1 MRHNPL
7 LYRPLLVWTAAF
19 AAGIGLGALCS
30 LPPLVLVLTFAVGA
44 GLLLGGGR
52 VPALLVLSL
61 LPLGL
66 CAGAVRLLAFQRVP
80 PTDISHLADR
90 PAPVTLLGT
99 VQTDPEPRRGGR
111 ETFYFRTEQVH
122 QRGRDAAA
130 TGDIYVTLGPD
141 AVKTCCPDGGDR
153 LKLTGTLQTPE
164 DATNPGAFS
173 WHDYLARR
181 AVYAEM
187 RVSRPGA
194 AQRLDGGGGGPFLE
208 LAWHVKASV
217 VAALARALPG
227 PSGAVLGG
235 ILIGRRSELA
245 PDLMADFV
253 RTGTVHILASA
264 GLHVGIVA
272 FWLER
277 LLRRLALPRWG
288 RALVLIALLG
298 LYALVCGGRPAVVR
312 AVIVAAVWFG
322 GVLWERTADPPTS
335 VAAAALLILMLQP
348 TALLEA
354 GFQMSFLTVLTLAVA
369 MPVWGSFWRPRV
381 AARVSPPRLARAVLW
396 AVEGI
401 GLSLL
406 AQVGSLP
413 VVAASYN
420 EFSISGWLANC
431 LVVPLL
437 FVLIP
442 LGWLGIGAA
451 CVWHAAG
458 AVILSAVGWGIALIV
473 RIVRVFGEAS
483 WASLAVPTPSPA
495 LMLAFYAAVFAA
507 CARLAERLPPVPLLT
522 EEFPCL
528 TPTHGPLT
536 HPDEDS

>member
-1 MRHNPL
+1 MRH
-7 LYRPLLVWTAAF
+7 RPLLVWTAAF

-52 VPALLVLSL
+52 VPVLLVLSL

-66 CAGAVRLLAFQRVP
+66 CAGAVRLAAFQRVP
-80 PTDISHLADR
+80 PTDISHLADK
-90 PAPVTLLGT
+90 PAPLTLLGT
-99 VQTDPEPRRGGR
+99 VQSDPEPRRGGR
-111 ETFYFRTEQVH
+111 WTFYFRTEQVH
-122 QRGRDAAA
+122 QRGRDAAT
-130 TGDIYVTLGPD
+130 TGDVYVTLGPE
-141 AVKTCCPDGGDR
+141 AVKAHLPEGGDR
-153 LKLTGTLQTPE
+153 LRLTGTLQTPE
-164 DATNPGAFS
+164 AATNPGAFS
-173 WHDYLARR
+173 WQDYLARR

-187 RVSRPGA
+187 RVTRPGA
-194 AQRLDGGGGGPFLE
+194 MQTLDGGGGGPFLR
-208 LAWHVKASV
+208 LAWRVKSYV

-227 PSGAVLGG
+227 PPGAVLGG

-288 RALVLIALLG
+288 RALVLMAVLG

-322 GVLWERTADPPTS
+322 AVLWERTPDPPTS

-348 TALLEA
+348 TALLES
-354 GFQMSFLTVLTLAVA
+354 GFQMSFLTVLTLAAA
-369 MPVWGSFWRPRV
+369 MPVWDGFWRPRIQ
-381 AARVSPPRLARAVLW
+381 ARISSPRPARAVLW

-451 CVWHAAG
+451 CLWHAAG
-458 AVILSAVGWGIALIV
+458 AVVLGAAGWGIALIV

-483 WASLAVPTPSPA
+483 WSSLAVPTPAPA
-495 LMLAFYAAVFAA
+495 LVLAFYAAVFAA
-507 CARLAERLPPVPLLT
+507 CARLGERLPPAAPLLT
-522 EEFPCL
+522 EEFPC
-528 TPTHGPLT
+528 PTHPIA
-536 HPDEDS
+536 HPDDDC

>member
-1 MRHNPL
+1 MRH
-7 LYRPLLVWTAAF
+7 RPLLVWTAAF
-19 AAGIGLGALCS
+19 AAGIGLGALYR
-30 LPPLVLVLTFAVGA
+30 LPPLLLVLVFAVGA

-66 CAGAVRLLAFQRVP
+66 CAGAVRLAAFQRVT
-80 PTDISHLADR
+80 PTDISYLADS

-99 VQTDPEPRRGGR
+99 VQSDPEPRRGGR
-111 ETFYFRTEQVH
+111 ETFYFRAEMAH
-122 QRGRDAAA
+122 QRGRDAAM
-130 TGDIYVTLGPD
+130 TGDVYVMLGPE
-141 AVKTCCPDGGDR
+141 AVKTCRPEGGDR
-153 LKLTGTLQTPE
+153 LRLTGTLQTPE
-164 DATNPGAFS
+164 AATNPGAFS

-187 RVSRPGA
+187 RVTRPGA
-194 AQRLDGGGGGPFLE
+194 AQKLDGGGGGPFLRV
-208 LAWHVKASV
+208 AWHVKAYV
-217 VAALARALPG
+217 VAALDRALPG
-227 PSGAVLGG
+227 PPGAVLGG

-264 GLHVGIVA
+264 GLHVGILA

-288 RALVLIALLG
+288 RALVLMAVLV

-312 AVIVAAVWFG
+312 AVVVAAVWFG

-369 MPVWGSFWRPRV
+369 MPVWDGFWRPRV
-381 AARVSPPRLARAVLW
+381 QARIPSPRLARATLW

-420 EFSISGWLANC
+420 EFSLSGWLANC

-437 FVLIP
+437 FILIP

-451 CVWHAAG
+451 CLWHAGG
-458 AVILSAVGWGIALIV
+458 AVILSAAGWGIALIV
-473 RIVRVFGEAS
+473 RIVRAFGEAS
-483 WASLAVPTPSPA
+483 WASLAVPTPPPA

-507 CARLAERLPPVPLLT
+507 CARLGERLPPAPLLT
-522 EEFPCL
+522 EEFPC
-528 TPTHGPLT
+528 PTTTQVPLT
-536 HPDEDS
+536 HPDDDC

>member
-1 MRHNPL
+1 MRH
-7 LYRPLLVWTAAF
+7 RPLLVWTAAF
-19 AAGIGLGALCS
+19 AAGIGLGALYS
-30 LPPLVLVLTFAVGA
+30 LPPLLLLLVFAVGA
-44 GLLLGGGR
+44 GLLLLGGR

-61 LPLGL
+61 LPLGM
-66 CAGAVRLLAFQRVP
+66 CAGAVRLAAFQRVP

-90 PAPVTLLGT
+90 PAPVTLIGT
-99 VQTDPEPRRGGR
+99 VQSDPEPRRGGR
-111 ETFYFRTEQVH
+111 ETFYFRAEMAH
-122 QRGRDAAA
+122 QRGHDVGV
-130 TGDIYVTLGPD
+130 TGDVYIMLGPE
-141 AVKTCCPDGGDR
+141 AVKTCRPEGGDR
-153 LKLTGTLQTPE
+153 LRLTGTLQTPE
-164 DATNPGAFS
+164 VATNPGAFS

-187 RVSRPGA
+187 RVTRPGA
-194 AQRLDGGGGGPFLE
+194 AQKLDGGGGGPFLR
-208 LAWHVKASV
+208 LAWRVKSYV
-217 VAALARALPG
+217 VTALDRALPG

-264 GLHVGIVA
+264 GLHVGILA

-288 RALVLIALLG
+288 RALALMGVLV

-312 AVIVAAVWFG
+312 AVVVAAVWFG

-354 GFQMSFLTVLTLAVA
+354 GFQMSFLTVLTLAMA
-369 MPVWGSFWRPRV
+369 MPVWDGFWRPRIRG
-381 AARVSPPRLARAVLW
+381 RVSSPRLARAVLW
-396 AVEGI
+396 TVEGI

-420 EFSISGWLANC
+420 EFSISGGLANC

-437 FVLIP
+437 FILIP

-451 CVWHAAG
+451 CLWHAGG
-458 AVILSAVGWGIALIV
+458 AVILGAVGWGIALIV

-483 WASLAVPTPSPA
+483 WASLAVPPPPPA

-507 CARLAERLPPVPLLT
+507 CARLGELLPPALAFPDLLT
-522 EEFPCL
+522 EEFPC
-528 TPTHGPLT
+528 PTTTQGPLT
-536 HPDEDS
+536 HPDDDC

>member
-1 MRHNPL
+1 MRH
-7 LYRPLLVWTAAF
+7 RPLLIWTAAF
-19 AAGIGLGALCS
+19 AAGIGLGALGY
-30 LPPLVLVLTFAVGA
+30 LPLWLLVPLFAVGA

-52 VPALLVLSL
+52 FPMLLALSL

-66 CAGAVRLLAFQRVP
+66 CAGAVRLAAFQRVP
-80 PTDISHLADR
+80 PTDISHLADK
-90 PAPVTLLGT
+90 PAPLTLLGT
-99 VQTDPEPRRGGR
+99 VQSDPEPRRGGR
-111 ETFYFRTEQVH
+111 WTFYFRTEAAR
-122 QRGRDAAA
+122 QRGQDTAA
-130 TGDIYVTLGPD
+130 TGDVYVTMGPE
-141 AVKTCCPDGGDR
+141 AVKGGVPDGGDR
-153 LKLTGTLQTPE
+153 LRLTGTLQTPE
-164 DATNPGAFS
+164 AATNPGAFS
-173 WHDYLARR
+173 WREYLARR

-187 RVSRPGA
+187 RVTRPGA
-194 AQRLDGGGGGPFLE
+194 AQRVEGGGGGPFLK
-208 LAWHVKASV
+208 LAWRVKGYV

-227 PSGAVLGG
+227 PPGAVLGG

-264 GLHVGIVA
+264 GLHVGILA

-288 RALVLIALLG
+288 RALVLIAVLG

-322 GVLWERTADPPTS
+322 GVLWERTPDPPTS

-369 MPVWGSFWRPRV
+369 MPVWDGFWRPRV
-381 AARVSPPRLARAVLW
+381 AARISSPRPARAVLW

-420 EFSISGWLANC
+420 EFSISGGLANC

-442 LGWLGIGAA
+442 LGWLGIGTA
-451 CVWHAAG
+451 CLWHAAG
-458 AVILSAVGWGIALIV
+458 ALILSAAGWGITLIV

-483 WASLAVPTPSPA
+483 WASLAVPTPAPA
-495 LMLAFYAAVFAA
+495 LVLAFYAAVFAA
-507 CARLAERLPPVPLLT
+507 CARLADRLPAAPTLT
-522 EEFPCL
+522 EDFPCL
-528 TPTHGPLT
+528 NPSDGPLT
-536 HPDEDS
+536 HPDEDC

>member
-1 MRHNPL
+1 MRHQ
-7 LYRPLLVWTAAF
+7 PLLVWTAAF
-19 AAGIGLGALCS
+19 AAGIGLSALVH
-30 LPPLVLVLTFAVGA
+30 LPPLLIVLVFAVGA

-61 LPLGL
+61 LPLGM
-66 CAGAVRLLAFQRVP
+66 CAGAVRLAAFQRVS
-80 PTDISHLADR
+80 PTAVSHLADR
-90 PAPVTLLGT
+90 PAPLTLLGT

-122 QRGRDAAA
+122 QRGRDAVV
-130 TGDIYVTLGPD
+130 TGDIYVTLGPE
-141 AVKTCCPDGGDR
+141 AVKTCRPDGGEK

-173 WHDYLARR
+173 WRDYLARR

-187 RVSRPGA
+187 RVTRPGA

-208 LAWHVKASV
+208 LAWRVKAYV

-227 PSGAVLGG
+227 PPGAVLGG

-288 RALVLIALLG
+288 RALVLMAVLA

-369 MPVWGSFWRPRV
+369 MPVWDGFWRPRIH
-381 AARVSPPRLARAVLW
+381 ARISAPRPARAALW

-442 LGWLGIGAA
+442 LGWLGIGMA
-451 CVWHAAG
+451 CLWHAGG
-458 AVILSAVGWGIALIV
+458 AIVLDAAGWGIALIV

-483 WASLAVPTPSPA
+483 WASLAVPTPAPA
-495 LMLAFYAAVFAA
+495 LVLAFYAAVFAA
-507 CARLAERLPPVPLLT
+507 CARLADKMPPAPTLT

-528 TPTHGPLT
+528 NPSDGPLT
-536 HPDEDS
+536 HPDDDC